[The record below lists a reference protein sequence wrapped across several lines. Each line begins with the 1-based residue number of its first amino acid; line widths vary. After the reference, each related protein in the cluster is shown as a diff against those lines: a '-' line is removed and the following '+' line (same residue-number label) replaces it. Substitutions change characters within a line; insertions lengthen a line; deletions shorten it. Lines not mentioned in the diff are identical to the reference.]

1 MGTALLLHHAIEG
14 MATWLRVERN
24 LAPRTRAAYVA
35 DLERFDAW
43 VRETLEEADGIAID
57 RIGPEIVQDYLRHLR
72 AERACKPPTINRAA
86 ASLRVLFTWCVQEG
100 HLAENPTED
109 LARPKLPRRL
119 PVYLTRDEV
128 DRLFAAPDQTTPAG
142 RRDHAILI
150 TLAYTGVRLSELV
163 GMNTIDIDFPRA
175 QIRVFGKGRKER
187 LVPLNDRV
195 VAALRAMLE
204 DSERNPAPGE
214 KAVFLNLKGRRLTG
228 RAVEDIVKA
237 CALKAGLPQ
246 RNISPHKLRHTFAT
260 LLHGKNVDLIDIQ
273 ALMGHASLAST
284 QIYTHTNAGRLRGA
298 VERLPD
304 LAKPAE

>member
-1 MGTALLLHHAIEG
+1 MLLLHHAIEG
-14 MATWLRVERN
+14 MSTWLRVERN
-24 LAPRTRAAYVA
+24 LAPRTRAAYAA

-43 VRETLEEADGIAID
+43 AREILRETEGVPID
-57 RIGPEIVQDYLRHLR
+57 RIVTELLQDYLRHLR
-72 AERACKPPTINRAA
+72 AERACRAPTINRAA
-86 ASLRVLFTWCVQEG
+86 ASLRVLFSWCVQEG
-100 HLAENPTED
+100 HLAEDPTRE
-109 LARPKLPRRL
+109 LARPRLPRRL
-119 PVYLTRDEV
+119 PVYLTREEV
-128 DRLFAAPDQTTPAG
+128 DRLFAAPDQATPAG
-142 RRDHAILI
+142 RRDHAILV

-163 GMNTIDIDFPRA
+163 GLNTIDIDFPRA

-195 VAALRAMLE
+195 AAALHAML
-204 DSERNPAPGE
+204 DDPERKPAPGE

-237 CALKAGLPQ
+237 NALRAGLPQ

-260 LLHGKNVDLIDIQ
+260 LLHGKDVDLIDIQ

-298 VERLPD
+298 IERLPD
-304 LAKPAE
+304 TEEWTE